1 MINFILG
8 AISVAWLAFELGF
21 NRGMKWSD
29 DCHKGKNPP
38 VGARL
43 WW

>member
-1 MINFILG
+1 MIWLILIPL
-8 AISVAWLAFELGF
+8 ALWAAFELGF
-21 NRGMKWSD
+21 NRGLKWAV
-29 DCHKGKNPP
+29 DCHNGKRPP